1 MEKTKILN
9 MLKTNRKRYIKG
21 ADGTTESSYYER
33 IFTGIMVG
41 GKAYE
46 KNRYIDT
53 VPGLER
59 GDMVF
64 VFCLGNTLDEKN
76 VVFLH
81 KRGDSVVYANV
92 NHQGKK
98 EYEKY
103 INYYAEDAGCEIQW
117 VDSLPTVVHTRGS
130 NGPKVQSLQDLMDK
144 AAADSIDF

>member
-1 MEKTKILN
+1 MEKQNILN

-41 GKAYE
+41 GKSYE

-53 VPGLER
+53 IPDLKQ

-64 VFCLGNTLDEKN
+64 VFCLGNTLQDKN

-81 KRGDSVVYANV
+81 KKGDSVIYANK
-92 NHQGKK
+92 NHQAKK

-103 INYYAEDAGCEIQW
+103 INYYGEDAGCEIQW
-117 VDSLPTVVHTRGS
+117 IDSLPTVTHSRGS
-130 NGPKVQSLQDLMDK
+130 AGPKVQSLQDLMDR